1 MVTFTQLWVIFD
13 ITGQPAYLGLVG
25 LMNAVPAIALNL
37 FGGVFAD
44 RLDKRRL
51 IIVTQFISSV
61 LIFILGA
68 LTFLD
73 MVNEFHV
80 LIIAFFTGAVN
91 AFDQPARQALYP
103 HLIDRKVMMS
113 AVALNASVWQ
123 GTRITSPAAAGAI
136 IAILGAEYSFFI
148 ASAGFFTMAAVLVG
162 LKIPKIERGA
172 TGNPLRDVLD
182 GLKFIWG
189 NSIFSFLIGMTFF
202 NSFFGMAYV
211 MMMPVFVAKPILNLG
226 ADGQG
231 LLLLFG
237 GLGALI
243 TTLWIGSLG
252 NFRQKGLLLIGGAVM
267 FGISIAL
274 FALTSLY
281 IRSPYL
287 AMFMMFVAGV
297 FNSVYMISVMSS
309 LQMMVPDNMRGRVM
323 GFYGMTYSIMPL
335 GGMQA
340 GFLATFVIAP
350 SLGISSVLATP
361 FAVALGGIIVTVFA
375 LGPALINR
383 NVRNIGSLLINTDR
397 TAAAGAHR

>member
-1 MVTFTQLWVIFD
+1 
-13 ITGQPAYLGLVG
+13 
-25 LMNAVPAIALNL
+25 
-37 FGGVFAD
+37 
-44 RLDKRRL
+44 
-51 IIVTQFISSV
+51 
-61 LIFILGA
+61 
-68 LTFLD
+68 
-73 MVNEFHV
+73 
-80 LIIAFFTGAVN
+80 
-91 AFDQPARQALYP
+91 
-103 HLIDRKVMMS
+103 MMS

-375 LGPALINR
+375 LGPALING

>member
-1 MVTFTQLWVIFD
+1 
-13 ITGQPAYLGLVG
+13 
-25 LMNAVPAIALNL
+25 
-37 FGGVFAD
+37 
-44 RLDKRRL
+44 
-51 IIVTQFISSV
+51 
-61 LIFILGA
+61 
-68 LTFLD
+68 
-73 MVNEFHV
+73 
-80 LIIAFFTGAVN
+80 
-91 AFDQPARQALYP
+91 
-103 HLIDRKVMMS
+103 
-113 AVALNASVWQ
+113 
-123 GTRITSPAAAGAI
+123 
-136 IAILGAEYSFFI
+136 
-148 ASAGFFTMAAVLVG
+148 
-162 LKIPKIERGA
+162 
-172 TGNPLRDVLD
+172 
-182 GLKFIWG
+182 
-189 NSIFSFLIGMTFF
+189 
-202 NSFFGMAYV
+202 
-211 MMMPVFVAKPILNLG
+211 
-226 ADGQG
+226 
-231 LLLLFG
+231 
-237 GLGALI
+237 LI

-375 LGPALINR
+375 LGPALING